1 MTNQF
6 EVEQWLFQ
14 SLGMRLAQRKMMSN
28 PDIRRALWV
37 VFVGGLRLYAPL
49 FPLWSYWMLTS
60 RYGIRAA
67 YDNKITKPLFQQY
80 IEGLDVFT
88 KDFEYPVHETT
99 GFRGKM
105 KVVNKDGNEEDVE
118 APEEEMDD
126 PLAGKWEFDWEDGEN
141 VLKNVMVS

>member
-1 MTNQF
+1 
-6 EVEQWLFQ
+6 V
-14 SLGMRLAQRKMMSN
+14 
-28 PDIRRALWV
+28 
-37 VFVGGLRLYAPL
+37 
-49 FPLWSYWMLTS
+49 LTG

-88 KDFEYPVHETT
+88 KDFEYPVNETT

-105 KVVNKDGNEEDVE
+105 KVVNKDGHEEDIE

-126 PLAGKWEFDWEDGEN
+126 PLAGKWEFDWQDGEV
-141 VLKNVMVS
+141 VLKDVMIS